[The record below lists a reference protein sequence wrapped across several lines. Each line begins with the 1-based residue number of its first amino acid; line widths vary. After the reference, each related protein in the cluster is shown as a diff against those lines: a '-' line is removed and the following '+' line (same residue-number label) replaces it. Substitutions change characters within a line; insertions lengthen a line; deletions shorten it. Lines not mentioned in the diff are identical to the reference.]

1 MAKTNFK
8 NIDDYIAT
16 FPEEM
21 QERMQELRKTIH
33 KAAPG
38 ATESISYQ
46 MPAFNS
52 HGYLVYF
59 GGWQNH
65 IGLYPMP
72 SGMKEFSKELAVYAS
87 GKGSVQFPNNKAL
100 PLALITKIVKFRLK
114 ENLEKEAS
122 KGKTKSAR
130 PKKKAIAGK

>member
-8 NIDDYIAT
+8 NIDDYIST

-21 QERMQELRKTIH
+21 QIRMQKLRETIL

-46 MPAFNS
+46 MPAFNF

-72 SGMKEFSKELAVYAS
+72 SGMKKFSKELAAYAS
-87 GKGSVQFPNNKAL
+87 GKGSVQFPNNKPLPIAL
-100 PLALITKIVKFRLK
+100 VTRIVKYRLK
-114 ENLEKEAS
+114 ENLEKEKFS
-122 KGKTKSAR
+122 GKRKTVESTK
-130 PKKKAIAGK
+130 